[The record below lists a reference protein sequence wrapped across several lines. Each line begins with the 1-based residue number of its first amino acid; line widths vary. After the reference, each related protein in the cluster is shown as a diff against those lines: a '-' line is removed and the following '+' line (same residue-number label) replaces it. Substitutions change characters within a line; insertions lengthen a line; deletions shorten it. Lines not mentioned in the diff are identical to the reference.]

1 MKAGLGLNNLL
12 GDVKAE
18 FRIGEPV
25 VNEGG
30 GGMSPEV
37 GGRLDGGT
45 GAVGIMGKGGMLVV
59 DVGGVR
65 PWLISK
71 NFLAF
76 LTASSEEE
84 SDLFLFLGVADDG
97 SDAEPGLGVGNF
109 LLLSEFEAVEAAEAR
124 FLAFFLVV
132 EGVGVVPDP
141 GVGNASD
148 PLTIIHFLARI

>member
-1 MKAGLGLNNLL
+1 M
-12 GDVKAE
+12 
-18 FRIGEPV
+18 
-25 VNEGG
+25 
-30 GGMSPEV
+30 
-37 GGRLDGGT
+37 
-45 GAVGIMGKGGMLVV
+45 
-59 DVGGVR
+59 
-65 PWLISK
+65 SK

>member
-1 MKAGLGLNNLL
+1 ML

-45 GAVGIMGKGGMLVV
+45 GAVGIIGNGGMLVV

-65 PWLISK
+65 P
-71 NFLAF
+71 
-76 LTASSEEE
+76 
-84 SDLFLFLGVADDG
+84 
-97 SDAEPGLGVGNF
+97 
-109 LLLSEFEAVEAAEAR
+109 
-124 FLAFFLVV
+124 
-132 EGVGVVPDP
+132 
-141 GVGNASD
+141 
-148 PLTIIHFLARI
+148 